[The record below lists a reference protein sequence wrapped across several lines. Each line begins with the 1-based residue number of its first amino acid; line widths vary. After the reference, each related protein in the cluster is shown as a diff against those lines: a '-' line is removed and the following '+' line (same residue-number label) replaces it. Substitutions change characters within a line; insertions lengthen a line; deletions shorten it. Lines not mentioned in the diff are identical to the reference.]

1 MPFRYSNLKPICP
14 LSSTRRTG
22 SVFASSCRQW
32 PLQPS
37 RQGRTPSWL
46 KYTMLQSKP
55 RAMVSKRCSQLIL
68 RISWL
73 GFEVLPSPS
82 GVNSEEVVKQLSIV
96 GLFVLLVQIGF
107 ADLRSSSAALE
118 RATMAFNQ
126 GKFAEAEKQVDAAE
140 KVDAKKPEIPNL
152 RGAIFTKQKRYDE
165 AAQQFNQALAL
176 DPKFYPA
183 KLNLAEVNVLQG
195 KYADAAQ
202 LYQELKQLDPGSEV
216 LEFKLTLCALLAG
229 EENRATAMVDVMKF
243 PGKTPAYY
251 YARAAI
257 ALKRGQ
263 KDTAQKYLENVK
275 KYYSDEEC
283 AYFAQS
289 LKEVDFT
296 VPNPP
301 QPVKM
306 PNQQPQ

>member
-1 MPFRYSNLKPICP
+1 L
-14 LSSTRRTG
+14 
-22 SVFASSCRQW
+22 
-32 PLQPS
+32 
-37 RQGRTPSWL
+37 
-46 KYTMLQSKP
+46 
-55 RAMVSKRCSQLIL
+55 
-68 RISWL
+68 
-73 GFEVLPSPS
+73 
-82 GVNSEEVVKQLSIV
+82 KQLLIV
-96 GLFVLLVQIGF
+96 GLFVLLVQTGL

-118 RATMAFNQ
+118 RATTAFNQ

-183 KLNLAEVNVLQG
+183 KLNLAEVNLLQG

-202 LYQELKQLDPGSEV
+202 LYQELKQLDPGSEL
-216 LEFKLTLCALLAG
+216 LEFKLALCALLAG

-263 KDTAQKYLENVK
+263 KETAQKYLENVK

-289 LKEVDFT
+289 LKEIDFT
-296 VPNPP
+296 APNPP

-306 PNQQPQ
+306 EQPQ

>member
-107 ADLRSSSAALE
+107 ADVRSSSAALE

-165 AAQQFNQALAL
+165 AAQQF
-176 DPKFYPA
+176 
-183 KLNLAEVNVLQG
+183 
-195 KYADAAQ
+195 
-202 LYQELKQLDPGSEV
+202 QELKQLDPGSEL

-263 KDTAQKYLENVK
+263 RETAQKYLENVK

-289 LKEVDFT
+289 LKEIDL
-296 VPNPP
+296 
-301 QPVKM
+301 
-306 PNQQPQ
+306 

>member
-1 MPFRYSNLKPICP
+1 MCYFGD
-14 LSSTRRTG
+14 RT
-22 SVFASSCRQW
+22 
-32 PLQPS
+32 L
-37 RQGRTPSWL
+37 L
-46 KYTMLQSKP
+46 
-55 RAMVSKRCSQLIL
+55 
-68 RISWL
+68 
-73 GFEVLPSPS
+73 
-82 GVNSEEVVKQLSIV
+82 KQLPIV
-96 GLFVLLVQIGF
+96 GLFVLLVQIGL

-140 KVDAKKPEIPNL
+140 KADAKKPEIPNL

-165 AAQQFNQALAL
+165 AAQQFKQALEL

-183 KLNLAEVNVLQG
+183 KLNLAEVNLLQG

-202 LYQELKQLDPGSEV
+202 LYQELKQLDPGSEL

-229 EENRATAMVDVMKF
+229 DENRATATVDVMKF

-263 KDTAQKYLENVK
+263 KETAQKYLENVK

-289 LKEVDFT
+289 LKEIDFT
-296 VPNPP
+296 APNPP

-306 PNQQPQ
+306 EQPQ